1 MVHVRGGLLMSL
13 TDSLKKEFCF
23 CPLKGRSKEEVLSN
37 LLSSFASAYGMNEE
51 EEKEALDAVMKREA
65 LGSTGLEH
73 GVAIPH
79 AKVDFIHKP
88 VVAIAVGEN
97 EIDFSSADGKPT
109 KVYFLVLGSDEH
121 PSEHVQVLSQ
131 IAQIARNSTLLN
143 MIRNSR
149 NKDELASIFF
159 S

>member
-1 MVHVRGGLLMSL
+1 MSL

-23 CPLKGRSKEEVLSN
+23 CPLKGRSKEEVLLN
-37 LLSSFASAYGMNEE
+37 LLSSFASAYGMSEE

>member
-37 LLSSFASAYGMNEE
+37 LLSSFASAYGMSEE

-159 S
+159 I

>member
-1 MVHVRGGLLMSL
+1 MSL

-37 LLSSFASAYGMNEE
+37 LLSSFASAYGMSEE

-159 S
+159 I

>member
-37 LLSSFASAYGMNEE
+37 LLSSFASAYGMSEE
-51 EEKEALDAVMKREA
+51 EEKKALDAVMKREA

>member
-1 MVHVRGGLLMSL
+1 MSL

-23 CPLKGRSKEEVLSN
+23 CPLKGKSKEEVLTN
-37 LLSSFASAYGMNEE
+37 LVSSFASAYGLSSD
-51 EEKEALDAVMKREA
+51 EEKKALDAVMKREE

-88 VVAIAVGEN
+88 VVALAVGDEDV
-97 EIDFSSADGKPT
+97 DFSSADGKPT
-109 KVYFLVLGSDEH
+109 RVYFLVLGSNEY

-131 IAQIARNSTLLN
+131 IAQIVKNSTLLN
-143 MIRNSR
+143 MIKGARS
-149 NKDELASIFF
+149 KEDLAAIFF
-159 S
+159 

>member
-37 LLSSFASAYGMNEE
+37 LLSSFASAYGMSEE
-51 EEKEALDAVMKREA
+51 DEKEALDAVMKREA

>member
-1 MVHVRGGLLMSL
+1 MSL

-37 LLSSFASAYGMNEE
+37 LLSSFASAYGMSEE

-131 IAQIARNSTLLN
+131 IA
-143 MIRNSR
+143 
-149 NKDELASIFF
+149 
-159 S
+159 

>member
-37 LLSSFASAYGMNEE
+37 LLSSFASAYGMSEE